1 MIGGDAGPTVSPEPV
16 LIGSSSRSIRIK
28 TSASAE
34 TAGGQGRLP
43 GNQTAVNK
51 RRLAQP
57 PCILELE
64 SVSQVRTR
72 IPATTIRD
80 QLMQTQKD
88 GRFRI
93 TG

>member
-57 PCILELE
+57 PCILE
-64 SVSQVRTR
+64 SVRYEHAYQPPQFE
-72 IPATTIRD
+72 IN
-80 QLMQTQKD
+80 
-88 GRFRI
+88 
-93 TG
+93 